1 MTGFIE
7 HIAKR
12 SREEVY
18 MKTFQWILKLPNF
31 ILSMEQKLNL
41 VARLFEKDVAQ
52 SKTIETSFDKDLE
65 HLKIVCEEHSIYF
78 LGIQQYRKD
87 PDFYIDVINLGATVG
102 ILYENDSPDNL
113 RTDSVL
119 VISYTKLI
127 RELSRLSA
135 KDCKTQYFIEDF
147 IEGIENHEKV
157 EGF

>member
-1 MTGFIE
+1 MMGFIE

-31 ILSMEQKLNL
+31 ILTLQQKLCL
-41 VARLFEKDVAQ
+41 IARLFEKDMVPSNTLEA
-52 SKTIETSFDKDLE
+52 SFDKDLE
-65 HLKIVCEEHSIYF
+65 YLKIVCDGHSFYF

-102 ILYENDSPDNL
+102 ILYVKDSPDNL
-113 RTDSVL
+113 KTNSVL

-127 RELSRLSA
+127 RELKKLKL
-135 KDCKTQYFIEDF
+135 KDSKAQYFVEDF

-157 EGF
+157 ERF